1 MRLGAA
7 VKRAAMAGETDNS
20 VMERHE
26 IESDFRKFGNY
37 NKYTFEQSIRP
48 VQVHMEENRLHH
60 AVTPPEVVS
69 PKPRTLGTAIN
80 NSKSVIESS
89 LLRDFSQVD
98 GNAVSQVDSSFVT

>member
-69 PKPRTLGTAIN
+69 PKPYARAELVTFRYVLLC
-80 NSKSVIESS
+80 VSS
-89 LLRDFSQVD
+89 SMH
-98 GNAVSQVDSSFVT
+98 THC